1 MKYMVSVDV
10 FLGVIICVAI
20 VCLMIT
26 ICLLAHNLW
35 RIYPTIEGKIVGVS
49 VVEICT
55 TQYKYIIDFE
65 YEDDLM
71 IRCARIDDRI
81 YTKSS
86 GTTKYET
93 GDRIIVH
100 RNPIT
105 GGFMSKEF
113 VDIEYNNI
121 TALATAVFATIASM
135 MFIFDVREWIAIK
148 NRDMISMVSNVVL
161 GNIIVK
167 SCLVLVGRYIVSAF
181 AKIIN
186 NISNKRMI
194 NSTKYETVVG
204 TYAGYDLK
212 EYRRRKITY
221 DGKYHYYKYVWRG
234 MKYVV
239 AEKIRKLEEGLK
251 ERTVY
256 VNPRNHIAEVENYR
270 AKDYAKAILHIIIA
284 CVYLGISC
292 YFIIRFDF

>member
-1 MKYMVSVDV
+1 MVSVDV
-10 FLGVIICVAI
+10 FFGVIICVAI

-113 VDIEYNNI
+113 VDIEYSNI
-121 TALATAVFATIASM
+121 TALATAIFATIASVL
-135 MFIFDVREWIAIK
+135 FIFDISEWIAIK

-161 GNIIVK
+161 GNVIVK
-167 SCLVLVGRYIVSAF
+167 GCLVLGGRYIVSAF

-186 NISNKRMI
+186 NINNKRMTD
-194 NSTKYETVVG
+194 STKYETVVG
-204 TYAGYDLK
+204 IYAGYDVK
-212 EYRRRKITY
+212 TYKKRKIWY
-221 DGKYHYYKYVWRG
+221 EGKYHYYRYEWRG

-239 AEKIRKLEEGLK
+239 AEKLRKLEDGMK

-256 VNPRNHIAEVENYR
+256 VDPTNHIAEVDNYR
-270 AKDYAKAILHIIIA
+270 AKNYAKAIWHIIVA
-284 CVYLGISC
+284 CVYLGIS
-292 YFIIRFDF
+292 YYIINRFVI